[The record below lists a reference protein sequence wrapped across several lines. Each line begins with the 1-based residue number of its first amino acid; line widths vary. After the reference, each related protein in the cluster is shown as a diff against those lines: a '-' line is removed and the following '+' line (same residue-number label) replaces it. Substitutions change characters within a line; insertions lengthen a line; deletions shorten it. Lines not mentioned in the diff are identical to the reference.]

1 MNMTYV
7 VKMPKHLD
15 KVIREM
21 PKNTRIMLAKLIDD
35 ITNTGPVQPSYHN
48 YSKLGKDRY
57 HCHLGYKWV
66 AVWRYEQGTYIVE
79 VEYVGSREK
88 APY

>member
-1 MNMTYV
+1 MKYKVLMSSKFN
-7 VKMPKHLD
+7 

-21 PKNTRIMLAKLIDD
+21 PKNARTALYHLIED
-35 ITNTGPVQPSYHN
+35 ISETGPIQPRYRN
-48 YSKLGKDRY
+48 YSALGDVTY
-57 HCHLGYKWV
+57 HCHLSYRWV
-66 AVWRYEQGTYIVE
+66 ACWRCEKGMYIVE